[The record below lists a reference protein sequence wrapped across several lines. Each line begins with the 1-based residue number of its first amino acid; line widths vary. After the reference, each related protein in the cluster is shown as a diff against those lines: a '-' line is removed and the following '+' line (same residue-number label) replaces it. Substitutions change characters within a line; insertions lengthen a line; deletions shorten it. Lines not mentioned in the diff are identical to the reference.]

1 VAGRSTKLTDEV
13 EARIL
18 DAVRGGNFLTTAAA
32 YAGIGERTLYTW
44 LSDERPRYR
53 QFRQAVDTAR
63 AEAEVRTA
71 ASMQRLI
78 LGGETKREVTRTTT
92 HPDGSVTREVERE
105 VTLPDMKAIGFYLE
119 RSHPDRWGRRQA
131 LEVTGAGGGPVQ
143 VGVQI
148 DVAGIAAR
156 VAAARAELAEEHA
169 ALPPPPEPVRPDEEI
184 IDAEIV
190 EEPGASQ

>member
-1 VAGRSTKLTDEV
+1 MAGRTTKLTDEV

-18 DAVRGGNFLTTAAA
+18 DAVRGGNFLGTSAA
-32 YAGIGERTLYTW
+32 YAGIHEATLFRW
-44 LSDERPRYR
+44 LADERPRYR
-53 QFRQAVDTAR
+53 AFREAVDRAR
-63 AEAEVRTA
+63 AEAEVRST
-71 ASMQRLI
+71 ASMQKLI
-78 LGGETKREVTRTTT
+78 LGGEVKKEITRTTT

-119 RSHPDRWGRRQA
+119 RSFPDRWGRRQA

-143 VGVQI
+143 VGLQV
-148 DVAGIAAR
+148 DVTGIAAR

-169 ALPPPPEPVRPDEEI
+169 SLPPPPAPLRPDEEI
-184 IDAEIV
+184 VDAEIV